1 MFTPVES
8 VPVIVKPEIDGAIVV
23 LELSL
28 AVVGMTTIIGVEP
41 F

>member
-8 VPVIVKPEIDGAIVV
+8 VPVTVKLAIDGAIVV

-28 AVVGMTTIIGVEP
+28 AVVGMTKMIGVEP